1 MSDPELVLVA
11 GVGRSGTSLMT
22 GILGGLG
29 YHVPQPEVD
38 ADDTNPRGFS
48 EPRWVVDFHHRLLRE
63 RRVTVNDARPAAF
76 AETATA
82 TDDAAARSELRAWLK
97 EQLETSPRVVV
108 KDPRTTWFLPLWM
121 RCSEELGVPTS
132 FVTMLR
138 HPAEIIASAR
148 KSYGTKQTA
157 ASRAGSWINVTL
169 ATERQTR
176 GARRAFVRYE
186 DLLADWDREI
196 RRMGAALDVSA
207 LAGLDRAD
215 HPAVDAFVDPSLHR
229 NRVGWEEFDVPDHV
243 RDLAEDVWSGI
254 QRLVEPGAEVEG
266 RLDDAAAAYQR
277 LYAEAEAI
285 AWSSVAAA
293 GKSGRRAAPARAVAA
308 AAPAPGPAP
317 SLRVRLA
324 RRIPVRYRR
333 SVRRAL
339 GRS

>member
-1 MSDPELVLVA
+1 
-11 GVGRSGTSLMT
+11 
-22 GILGGLG
+22 
-29 YHVPQPEVD
+29 VPQPEVE

-63 RRVTVNDARPAAF
+63 RRVTVNDARPTAF
-76 AETATA
+76 ADTGTATGDEQVRA
-82 TDDAAARSELRAWLK
+82 ELRAWLK
-97 EQLETSPRVVV
+97 AELAAAPAVVV

-121 RCSEELGVPTS
+121 GCSADLGVPTS

-148 KSYGTKQTA
+148 KSYGTNQTA

-176 GARRAFVRYE
+176 GARRAFVRYD
-186 DLLADWDREI
+186 DLVADWEREM
-196 RRMGAALDVSA
+196 RRVGAAIGAPD
-207 LAGLDRAD
+207 LAGLSRTD
-215 HPAVDAFVDPSLHR
+215 HPAVDAFVDPTLHR
-229 NRVGWEEFDVPDHV
+229 NRVGWEEFDVPDAV
-243 RDLAEDVWSGI
+243 RELAEEVWRDI
-254 QRLVEPGAEVEG
+254 QLLADPGADAAAVAA
-266 RLDDAAAAYQR
+266 RLDAAAAGYER
-277 LYAEAEAI
+277 MYADAEAL

-293 GKSGRRAAPARAVAA
+293 GKGRGRKRRGRTAMASAPKSA
-308 AAPAPGPAP
+308 AAPP
-317 SLRVRLA
+317 LRVRLA